1 MLTFYLASILA
12 LFLASLCSATGP
24 GPAHSVRISRYEVWR
39 RAGTEVDEKR
49 GGEEKRKEEEGWATP
64 LLKPKGPH
72 LPGGEKLFTV

>member
-49 GGEEKRKEEEGWATP
+49 GGEEKRKEEER
-64 LLKPKGPH
+64 
-72 LPGGEKLFTV
+72 